1 MKLFNQLLV
10 APAALGLL
18 APLSAIASEVNI
30 SEISS
35 YSGIEET
42 VEEEV
47 FDHNTFAI
55 PLATNST
62 TEDNYVSPAAFEA
75 AAGRALMPAET
86 TQRRPPTQRGFGRRC
101 ARALRA

>member
-1 MKLFNQLLV
+1 MCEDTVMKLFNQLLV

-35 YSGIEET
+35 YSDIEQT

-47 FDHNTFAI
+47 FDHNTFAV
-55 PLATNST
+55 PLATNSS
-62 TEDNYVSPAAFEA
+62 TELN
-75 AAGRALMPAET
+75 LL
-86 TQRRPPTQRGFGRRC
+86 TQSMKLVDSQIQQLQHKLLSFYY
-101 ARALRA
+101 LQQKELQV